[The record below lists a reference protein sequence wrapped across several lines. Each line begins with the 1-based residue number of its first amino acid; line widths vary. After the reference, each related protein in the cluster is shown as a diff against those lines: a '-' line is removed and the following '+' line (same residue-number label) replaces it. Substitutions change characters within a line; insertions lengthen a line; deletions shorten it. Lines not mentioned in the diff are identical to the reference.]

1 MNRVEIKKFA
11 KEKIKGHLWD
21 FWKITLVAFAA
32 TLGLG
37 FIWGLLFFNFKVE
50 FIGHLLDILLL
61 PLSIGLVNF
70 MINFVNDKDFAI
82 NDLFNHYKNFLKV
95 TGTLLLE
102 GIIVCLGFILLII
115 PGIYLAFSY
124 LLVPYLLVQRD
135 DLSITDTLR
144 LSRKMMNGH
153 KIDAFVLGLSF
164 IGWGI
169 LGTITLGILYIWLYP
184 YMMTTYTKFCLD
196 IIENYKED

>member
-37 FIWGLLFFNFKVE
+37 FIWGLLFTNFKVE

-124 LLVPYLLVQRD
+124 LLVPYLLIQRD

-144 LSRKMMNGH
+144 LSRKTMNGH

-169 LGTITLGILYIWLYP
+169 LGTLTLGILYIWLYP

>member
-1 MNRVEIKKFA
+1 MNRIEIKNFA
-11 KEKIKGHLWD
+11 KEKIKGRLWD
-21 FWKITLVAFAA
+21 FWKIALVAMAA
-32 TLGLG
+32 TLGLEFIFCLFFHNPDIG
-37 FIWGLLFFNFKVE
+37 FIGYLLE
-50 FIGHLLDILLL
+50 ILLL

-102 GIIVCLGFILLII
+102 GIIICLGFILFII
-115 PGIYLAFSY
+115 PGIYLTFSY
-124 LLVPYLLVQRD
+124 MLVPYLLVQRE
-135 DLSITDTLR
+135 DLSITDTLS

-153 KIDAFVLGLSF
+153 KLDALVFGLSF
-164 IGWGI
+164 IGWI
-169 LGTITLGILYIWLYP
+169 VLGTFTLGILYVWLSP
-184 YMMTTYTKFCLD
+184 YMSIAYTKFCLN

>member
-37 FIWGLLFFNFKVE
+37 FIWGLLFTNFKVE
-50 FIGHLLDILLL
+50 FIGYLLDILLL

-169 LGTITLGILYIWLYP
+169 LGTLTLGILYIWLYP

>member
-37 FIWGLLFFNFKVE
+37 FIWGLLFTNFKVE
-50 FIGHLLDILLL
+50 FIGYLLDILLL

-124 LLVPYLLVQRD
+124 LLVPYLLVQRN

-169 LGTITLGILYIWLYP
+169 LGTLTLGILYIWLYP

>member
-11 KEKIKGHLWD
+11 KEKIKGRLWE
-21 FWKITLVAFAA
+21 FWKIVLVAMVA

-37 FIWGLLFFNFKVE
+37 FIFGLFFLNSKTG
-50 FIGHLLDILLL
+50 FIGYLLDILLL
-61 PLSIGLVNF
+61 PLGIGIVSFLISF
-70 MINFVNDKDFAI
+70 INNENFAI

-102 GIIVCLGFILLII
+102 SIIVCLGFILLIV

-124 LLVPYLLVQRD
+124 LLVPYLLAQRD

-164 IGWGI
+164 IGWTI
-169 LGTITLGILYIWLYP
+169 LGTFTLGLLYIWLYP

>member
-1 MNRVEIKKFA
+1 MNRIEIKNFA
-11 KEKIKGHLWD
+11 KEKIKGRLWE
-21 FWKITLVAFAA
+21 FWKIALVAMGA

-37 FIWGLLFFNFKVE
+37 FIFELFFHNSDAD
-50 FIGHLLDILLL
+50 FIGYLLDILLL
-61 PLSIGLVNF
+61 PLSIGIVSFLISFIKNE
-70 MINFVNDKDFAI
+70 DFAI

-102 GIIVCLGFILLII
+102 GIIICLGFILFVI
-115 PGIYLAFSY
+115 PGIYLSFSY
-124 LLVPYLLVQRD
+124 MLVPYLLAQRN

-144 LSRKMMNGH
+144 LSRKMMYGH

-164 IGWGI
+164 MGWI
-169 LGTITLGILYIWLYP
+169 VLGAFTLGILYVWLYP
-184 YMMTTYTKFCLD
+184 YMSVTFTKFYLN

>member
-21 FWKITLVAFAA
+21 FWEITLVAFAA

-37 FIWGLLFFNFKVE
+37 FIWGLLFTNFKVE
-50 FIGHLLDILLL
+50 FIGYLLDILLL

-124 LLVPYLLVQRD
+124 LLVPYLLVQRN

-169 LGTITLGILYIWLYP
+169 LGTLTLGILYIWLYP

>member
-37 FIWGLLFFNFKVE
+37 FIWGLLFTNFKVE
-50 FIGHLLDILLL
+50 FIGYLLDILLL

-102 GIIVCLGFILLII
+102 GSIVCLGFILLII

-124 LLVPYLLVQRD
+124 LLVPYLLVQID

-169 LGTITLGILYIWLYP
+169 LGTLTLGILYIWLYP

>member
-1 MNRVEIKKFA
+1 MPF
-11 KEKIKGHLWD
+11 
-21 FWKITLVAFAA
+21 
-32 TLGLG
+32 
-37 FIWGLLFFNFKVE
+37 
-50 FIGHLLDILLL
+50 
-61 PLSIGLVNF
+61 
-70 MINFVNDKDFAI
+70 
-82 NDLFNHYKNFLKV
+82 
-95 TGTLLLE
+95 
-102 GIIVCLGFILLII
+102 CLGFILLII

-124 LLVPYLLVQRD
+124 LLVPYLLVQRN

-169 LGTITLGILYIWLYP
+169 LGTLTLGILYIWLYP

>member
-21 FWKITLVAFAA
+21 FWKITLVAFVA

-37 FIWGLLFFNFKVE
+37 FIWGLLFTNFKVE
-50 FIGHLLDILLL
+50 FIGYLLDILLL

-102 GIIVCLGFILLII
+102 GIIVCLVFILLII

-124 LLVPYLLVQRD
+124 LLVPYLLVQRN

-169 LGTITLGILYIWLYP
+169 LGTLTLGILYIWLYP

>member
-37 FIWGLLFFNFKVE
+37 FIWGLLFTNFKVE
-50 FIGHLLDILLL
+50 FIGYLLDILLL

-124 LLVPYLLVQRD
+124 LLVPYLLVQID

-169 LGTITLGILYIWLYP
+169 LGTLTLGILYIWLYP